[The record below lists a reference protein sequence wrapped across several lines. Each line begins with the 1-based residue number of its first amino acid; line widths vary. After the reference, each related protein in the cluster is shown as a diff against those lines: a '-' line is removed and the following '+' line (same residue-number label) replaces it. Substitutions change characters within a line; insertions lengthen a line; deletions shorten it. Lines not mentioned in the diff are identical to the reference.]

1 MGLHEPV
8 TGVRIN
14 FIQQLN
20 NKTMTKS
27 YLLRKGVLS
36 IMSIAFLL
44 IIQSCGSVPFTGRRQ
59 LSLVSSDQIL
69 ALSLQQYQEYMRT
82 ASVDKNS
89 ANAEMVKR
97 VGTRIATAVETFY
110 KSNGYESELKN
121 YNWEFS
127 LVKDNSVNAFAMPGG
142 KIVVLEGLLSV
153 TQSEEG
159 LAVVVGHEV
168 AHVIAQH
175 SSERMSQQ
183 MALQY
188 GGSIAGGLL
197 GTSIGAQLGQQVFG
211 IGAQLGVMLPY
222 ARKQEYEADEIGL
235 IVMALAG
242 YNPEVAVSFWS
253 RMAESSGGAS
263 VPAMLSTHPTDQNR
277 INNIKKV
284 LPRAM
289 EYYQGPGKENK
300 NTSKAIK
307 TEASPT
313 VNTKDSKTSKDWTF

>member
-1 MGLHEPV
+1 MNKINYFKATKLSMMAIV
-8 TGVRIN
+8 T
-14 FIQQLN
+14 
-20 NKTMTKS
+20 
-27 YLLRKGVLS
+27 
-36 IMSIAFLL
+36 LL

-59 LSLVSSDQIL
+59 LSLVSNEQVL
-69 ALSLQQYQEYMRT
+69 ALSLQQYKEYIST
-82 ASVDKNS
+82 APVERNS

-97 VGTRIATAVETFY
+97 VGSRIATAVETFY
-110 KSNGYESELKN
+110 KSNGFESELKD
-121 YNWEFS
+121 YNWEFN
-127 LVKDNSVNAFAMPGG
+127 LVKDQSVNAFAMPGG
-142 KIVVLEGLLSV
+142 KIVVYEGLLPV
-153 TQSEEG
+153 TQTEEG

-197 GTSIGAQLGQQVFG
+197 GTSVGAQLGQQVFG

-253 RMAESSGGAS
+253 RMAQSSGGAS
-263 VPAMLSTHPTDQNR
+263 VPAMLSTHPTDQKR
-277 INNIKKV
+277 IDNIKKV

-289 EYYQGPGKENK
+289 EYYQGPGKQNK
-300 NTSKAIK
+300 NTTKEIK
-307 TEASPT
+307 TEAQPN
-313 VNTKDSKTSKDWTF
+313 VDRKNTTTSKEWSF

>member
-1 MGLHEPV
+1 MNKINYFKATNLSMMAIV
-8 TGVRIN
+8 T
-14 FIQQLN
+14 
-20 NKTMTKS
+20 
-27 YLLRKGVLS
+27 
-36 IMSIAFLL
+36 LL

-59 LSLVSSDQIL
+59 LSLVSNEQVL
-69 ALSLQQYQEYMRT
+69 ALSLQQYKEYIST
-82 ASVDKNS
+82 APVERNS

-97 VGTRIATAVETFY
+97 VGSRIATAVETFY
-110 KSNGYESELKN
+110 KSNGFESELKD
-121 YNWEFS
+121 YNWEFN
-127 LVKDNSVNAFAMPGG
+127 LVKDQSVNAFAMPGG
-142 KIVVLEGLLSV
+142 KIVVYEGLLPV
-153 TQSEEG
+153 TQTEEG

-197 GTSIGAQLGQQVFG
+197 GTSVGAQLGQQVFG

-253 RMAESSGGAS
+253 RMAQSSGGAS
-263 VPAMLSTHPTDQNR
+263 VPAMLSTHPTDQKR
-277 INNIKKV
+277 IDNIKKV

-289 EYYQGPGKENK
+289 EYYQGPGKQNK
-300 NTSKAIK
+300 NTTKEIK
-307 TEASPT
+307 TEAQPN
-313 VNTKDSKTSKDWTF
+313 VDRKNTTTSKEWSF